1 MAAAANVSEAVFR
14 DEIGAFR
21 EEMGARFDETQ
32 ALLEGYGKALGSIEA
47 KQDKTL
53 DVLEQMRADMAEQM
67 RQMMAA
73 IAANQA
79 ALASKEL
86 LPTVMALVQ
95 EQQKAQESATTV
107 EAMEKVAALNK
118 VVVHLA
124 NDDGA
129 AASAAFEEGKVEET
143 AAGLLAKGAALK
155 AQKQWAPAVAALR
168 AALDKD
174 GTMASAWSDLGYCLY
189 NGMKDYD
196 GAEAAWRKAIAL
208 DPQDA
213 EAHISLAILLGD
225 VHDYDGAEAMVRKA
239 IALDPQHADAH
250 YKLGRLLKSVRED
263 FDGAEAM
270 YRKAIEL
277 DPQNAAAHNNHLGA
291 LLQQRAQQRME
302 HDGAEVLKTEEGCCC
317 VIA

>member
-1 MAAAANVSEAVFR
+1 
-14 DEIGAFR
+14 
-21 EEMGARFDETQ
+21 
-32 ALLEGYGKALGSIEA
+32 
-47 KQDKTL
+47 
-53 DVLEQMRADMAEQM
+53 
-67 RQMMAA
+67 
-73 IAANQA
+73 
-79 ALASKEL
+79 
-86 LPTVMALVQ
+86 MALVQ

-155 AQKQWAPAVAALR
+155 AQKQWAPAMAALR

-277 DPQNAAAHNNHLGA
+277 DPQNAEAHISLAILLGDVRKDYDGAEAMVRKAIALDPQNATAHNNHLGA